1 MTETFYPD
9 QFDQLRREFFA
20 EKPSH
25 VDGQANKSALYWK
38 RWMLSKI
45 FGRFDI
51 GGLPDNWDRDYFL
64 SHLFIDGVICVTD
77 TALGVIPLKTGYAG
91 INVYDHPTECIIAN
105 AVLGNFRKKIGTEC
119 VLIKLQYNYLG
130 VGQLID
136 RYAYL
141 LAACDSG
148 IATNLMN
155 CKATLVGHAKTKSQA
170 ETMKTMYTEISQGK
184 PLVIGDFSGRS
195 REESGHWEF
204 FPVKNAYIADQID
217 ELKQFIKNEFL
228 SEIGIATAN
237 SRKRERMIT
246 DEITAE
252 NELSEYAPQ
261 HWLDNIR
268 EGFAE
273 VKRLYGIDLT
283 IKLRELSE
291 GGVTDGQTV
300 EYAPTAADSV

>member
-1 MTETFYPD
+1 MTETFSPE

-20 EKPSH
+20 EKPSQ

-45 FGRFDI
+45 FGRFEID
-51 GGLPDNWDRDYFL
+51 GMPEDWDRDYFL
-64 SHLFIDGVICVTD
+64 SHLFIDGVICITD
-77 TALGVIPLKTGYAG
+77 TALGILPLKTGYAG
-91 INVYDHPTECIIAN
+91 INVFDHPTECIISN
-105 AVLGNFRKKIGTEC
+105 AVLGSMTKKIGSEC

-155 CKATLVGHAKTKSQA
+155 CKAVVVAHAKTKSQA
-170 ETMKTMYTEISQGK
+170 ETMKAMYSEISQGK

-195 REESGHWEF
+195 REDSGHWEF

-228 SEIGIATAN
+228 AEIGIETAN
-237 SRKRERMIT
+237 SRKRERMNT
-246 DEITAE
+246 DEITAA
-252 NELSEYAPQ
+252 NDLAEYSPL

-273 VKRLYGIDLT
+273 VKRLYGLNLS
-283 IKLRELSE
+283 IKLRKLTE
-291 GGVTDGQTV
+291 GGAEDGETV
-300 EYAPTAADSV
+300 EHAAAASDNV